1 MSKHRKP
8 TAIAGQFVPHRI
20 EMLRSP
26 ALRALSL
33 TGRRILDRIEIE
45 WANHGGRDNG
55 KLPVTFAGLK
65 KFGMMNPNDNARGFR
80 ELCALGFIEK
90 TRTGRA
96 GVGEHRTPNLFR
108 ITYLPA
114 NGKAPTDEWRRIA
127 TVEEAER
134 IAREAR
140 KNYLPVS
147 ENDTG
152 PVSETDTATGIGNRY
167 NVPISPVSENTL
179 LSRKESSH
187 LKGCAPGQGRHG
199 RMLPAARR
207 PRPNRNRPN
216 GRPPW

>member
-8 TAIAGQFVPHRI
+8 TAIDGQFVPHRI

-96 GVGEHRTPNLFR
+96 GIGEHRTPNLFR

-114 NGKAPTDEWRRIA
+114 NGKAPTDEWRSIA
-127 TVEEAER
+127 TIEEAER
-134 IAREAR
+134 VAREAR
-140 KNYLPVS
+140 NISQYRKTIPDQYRKTISV
-147 ENDTG
+147 
-152 PVSETDTATGIGNRY
+152 TGIGKRTKAS
-167 NVPISPVSENTL
+167 ISPVSENDL
-179 LSRKESSH
+179 LSREDLAS
-187 LKGCAPGQGRHG
+187 LGG
-199 RMLPAARR
+199 
-207 PRPNRNRPN
+207 
-216 GRPPW
+216 

>member
-8 TAIAGQFVPHRI
+8 TAIDGQFVPHRI

-55 KLPVTFAGLK
+55 KLPVTFADLK
-65 KFGMMNPNDNARGFR
+65 KFGMANPNHNARGFR

-96 GVGEHRTPNLFR
+96 GIGEHRTANLFR
-108 ITYLPA
+108 ITYLSA
-114 NGKAPTDEWRRIA
+114 NGEAPTDEWRRIA
-127 TVEEAER
+127 TIDEAER
-134 IAREAR
+134 IARDAR
-140 KNYLPVS
+140 KNFPVS
-147 ENDTG
+147 EKDTG
-152 PVSETDTATGIGNRY
+152 PVSERDTATGIRKGY
-167 NVPISPVSENTL
+167 NAPISPVSEKTL

-187 LKGCAPGQGRHG
+187 LEGWGPGQGRHG